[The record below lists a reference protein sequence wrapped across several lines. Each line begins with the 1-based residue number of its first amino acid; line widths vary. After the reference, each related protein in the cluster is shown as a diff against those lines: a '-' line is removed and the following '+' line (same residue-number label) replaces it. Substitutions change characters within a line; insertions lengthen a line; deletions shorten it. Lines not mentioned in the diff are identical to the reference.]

1 MKYNRSQSAKN
12 INPKLTPEEIYS
24 ISKRENIYGIKEYNP
39 PKKYIDFHQI
49 QWEKKTKEILKNCK
63 KNWPPQDW
71 LKDKN
76 DDKKRIP
83 PIKKTYIYTLEK
95 WLNSYY
101 DPKKAEELKEKGIK
115 IDEYIPKRFIDKIK
129 RTQFLENEK
138 NKTELLNKKK
148 LYPEYKESSI
158 SLVKEKINEEQKKK
172 KLTYEEQ
179 MKKKYKDRPQSS
191 RCERITILDEAS
203 SLGEQIPFY
212 NSYLDQ
218 KFNKKKSFEPNKEV
232 TSTWK
237 RSPSWKISDL
247 KKENNE
253 NIKYRKEVLKE
264 KVEEIMS
271 QKNWSQKDL
280 FVNIR
285 KSFYEVNNHGQL
297 LHVMHKKIPF
307 EKEEHYK
314 SYIEKNPKK
323 FVGPQHYWKVPFE
336 KDKKNNKFVLD
347 NSGNKIYYMDRK
359 KTDKRV
365 YIPNLRKSIY

>member
-12 INPKLTPEEIYS
+12 IHSKLTPEEIYS

-49 QWEKKTKEILKNCK
+49 QWEKKRKNILQNYK
-63 KNWPPQDW
+63 KNWPPEDW
-71 LKDKN
+71 SKDKN
-76 DDKKRIP
+76 DEKKRIP
-83 PIKKTYIYTLEK
+83 PIKKTYIYNLEK

-101 DPKKAEELKEKGIK
+101 DPKKAEELIEKGIK
-115 IDEYIPKRFIDKIK
+115 INEYIPKKFIDKIK
-129 RTQFLENEK
+129 RTKFLENEK
-138 NKTELLNKKK
+138 NKTEILNKKK
-148 LYPEYKESSI
+148 LYPEYKENTI
-158 SLVKEKINEEQKKK
+158 SLIQEKIKEEQKKK
-172 KLTYEEQ
+172 KLTYEEK
-179 MKKKYKDRPQSS
+179 MKKKYKNRPQSS
-191 RCERITILDEAS
+191 RCERITILDEVT
-203 SLGEQIPFY
+203 SLGEKIPFY

-218 KFNKKKSFEPNKEV
+218 KLNKKKSFNPNKNI
-232 TSTWK
+232 TSDWK
-237 RSPSWKISDL
+237 RSPSWKIN
-247 KKENNE
+247 KINEEKNE
-253 NIKYRKEVLKE
+253 NIKYKKNLEKE
-264 KVEEIMS
+264 KIEEIMN

-297 LHVMHKKIPF
+297 LYIIHKKFPF

-323 FVGPQHYWKVPFE
+323 YVGPQHYWKVPFE
-336 KDKKNNKFVLD
+336 KEKKNTKFIHD